1 LVVQVIFK
9 ESVPGKVNMAK
20 IGIIGGSGI
29 YDIEGV
35 KNKKMEK
42 VSTPFGEPSD
52 EYMLGELGGKE
63 VVFLPRHSR
72 SHSVLPSDLN
82 YRANIYGMKKLG
94 VERIISVSA
103 VGSLKENL
111 KPLDMVVP
119 DQFVDRTNQARR
131 STFFGDGIVAHVSFA
146 DPVCHQLCD
155 VVYKAGKKCGANIHK
170 GGTYINMEGPPF
182 STRAES
188 VLYRSWGMDIIGMT
202 NMPEA
207 KLAREA
213 EICFATLAM
222 VTDYDCWHD
231 KNKEQVSIDVIINN
245 LKKNSEMAK
254 AIIKMIV
261 NDVPEKRECECGSSL
276 KHAIVTPGDMVPADT
291 RKKLDIIIGKY
302 LK

>member
-1 LVVQVIFK
+1 
-9 ESVPGKVNMAK
+9 MAK
-20 IGIIGGSGI
+20 IGIIGGSGV
-29 YDIEGV
+29 YDIDGI
-35 KNKKMEK
+35 KNKKREK
-42 VSTPFGEPSD
+42 LSTPFGDPSD
-52 EYMLGELGGKE
+52 EFMLGELEGKE
-63 VVFLPRHSR
+63 VVFLPRHGR

-94 VERIISVSA
+94 VDRIISVSA

-146 DPVCHQLCD
+146 EPVCHQLSD
-155 VVYKAGKKCGANIHK
+155 VVYKAGKKCGATIHK

-188 VLYRSWGMDIIGMT
+188 LLYRSWGMDIIGMT

-222 VTDYDCWHD
+222 VTDYDCWFTRS
-231 KNKEQVSIDVIINN
+231 KEQVSVDVILNN

-261 NDVPEKRECECGSSL
+261 SDMPETKQCECGSSL
-276 KHAIVTPGDMVPADT
+276 RYAIVTPKELIPPDV
-291 RKKLDIIIGKY
+291 RKKLDIIVGKY

>member
-1 LVVQVIFK
+1 M
-9 ESVPGKVNMAK
+9 PR
-20 IGIIGGSGI
+20 IGIIGGSGV
-29 YDIEGV
+29 YDIAGV

-42 VSTPFGEPSD
+42 LSTPFGEPSD
-52 EYMLGELGGKE
+52 EFMLGELEGKE

-72 SHSVLPSDLN
+72 SHSVLPTDLN

-94 VERIISVSA
+94 VERMVSISA
-103 VGSLKENL
+103 VGSLRENL

-146 DPVCHQLCD
+146 DPVCSHLCD
-155 VVYKAGKKCGANIHK
+155 VVYNAGKICGAAIHR

-188 VLYRSWGMDIIGMT
+188 LLYRSWGMDIIGMT

-222 VTDYDCWHD
+222 VTDYDCWYAKCH
-231 KNKEQVSIDVIINN
+231 EEVSMDMIINN
-245 LKKNSEMAK
+245 MKKNVEMAK
-254 AIIKMIV
+254 AIIRTIV
-261 NDVPEKRECECGSSL
+261 RDMPEKRECECGSSL
-276 KHAIVTPGDMVPADT
+276 RHAIMTPKEMIPPDT
-291 RKKLDIIIGKY
+291 KKKLDIIIGKY

>member
-1 LVVQVIFK
+1 M
-9 ESVPGKVNMAK
+9 GK

-29 YDIEGV
+29 YNVETV

-52 EYMLGELGGKE
+52 EFMLGELEGKE

-72 SHSVLPSDLN
+72 VHSVLPSDLN

-94 VERIISVSA
+94 VDRIVSISA
-103 VGSLKENL
+103 VGSLREHL

-146 DPVCHQLCD
+146 DPVCRHLCD
-155 VVYKAGKKCGANIHK
+155 VVYEAGKKCGASIHK
-170 GGTYINMEGPPF
+170 GGTYINMEGPAF

-188 VLYRSWGMDIIGMT
+188 LLYRMWGMDIIGMT

-222 VTDYDCWHD
+222 VTDYDCWYE
-231 KNKEQVSIDVIINN
+231 KCKEEVSMDIIINN
-245 LKKNSEMAK
+245 MKKNTETARE
-254 AIIKMIV
+254 IIKTVVSDM
-261 NDVPEKRECECGSSL
+261 PERRDCECGSSL
-276 KHAIVTPGDMVPADT
+276 EHAFVTPKELFPADT
-291 RKKLDIIIGKY
+291 RRKLNIIIGKY